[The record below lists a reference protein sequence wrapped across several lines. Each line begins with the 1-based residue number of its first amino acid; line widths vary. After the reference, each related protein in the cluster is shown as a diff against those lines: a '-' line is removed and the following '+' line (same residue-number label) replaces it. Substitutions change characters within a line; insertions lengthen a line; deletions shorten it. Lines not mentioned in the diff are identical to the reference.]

1 MIKLVLI
8 FLFSLFFTTQA
19 FGQDVSIQLEQTEY
33 DFVVGE
39 EVIIPAII
47 NNTYGLP
54 ITGQIQYTV
63 TNNEQ
68 QGSTSITNVNSATLP
83 FQFNVGVDTV
93 GLGFGVQPNPG
104 TLTVQLLFTYI
115 DTEPKVIEQ
124 NIIINIVPDPSQ
136 KNNQQNPTQA
146 TSQPSQ
152 QNQPSQQGQ
161 SQQQGGQSDPF
172 SQSVSSRLQNS
183 QIPQD
188 GQAIQEKY
196 EEAVQENR
204 QTEEQ
209 FQDELAKN
217 EDFDQLNQE
226 LLDEGFQQTDSTI
239 NAESQDT
246 GNFTIDYQ
254 NEEGEWGSLEGRM
267 EDGEITEIQKQTQ
280 PMQEELLDS
289 LKSSEQF
296 QELDQELLDDGFVQ
310 TETQF
315 QGKTNVGEQ
324 NQGNSSEQNNLSEQ
338 NSSEEITSEEIEE
351 NANQSS
357 LEQETQ
363 VSVQYE
369 NPETNAT
376 ASITGVFDEEELE
389 EVILNRSDS
398 PFEFL
403 WWVIPLL
410 AIIGFIIYLVYR
422 KYHNKNQKEMIL
434 DESFDYKKEAKKLI
448 TKAQYNFKEG
458 NYKNAFSDGSSA
470 IKLLLSYQ
478 LQLNKEI
485 TNKELLAQ
493 IDWRS
498 PNFMKIS
505 EALGTASLV
514 EFAKAKPT
522 DTNFDMIVSV
532 FETVYKEK
540 QPKKLL

>member
-39 EVIIPAII
+39 NVVIPAII
-47 NNTYGLP
+47 NNTYGLL
-54 ITGQIQYTV
+54 ITGQIQYTI
-63 TNNEQ
+63 TSNIQ

-83 FQFNVGVDTV
+83 FQFNIGVDTV
-93 GLGFGVQPNPG
+93 ALEFGAQPSPG
-104 TLTVQLLFTYI
+104 TLTVQLLFNYI
-115 DTEPKVIEQ
+115 DTEPKVLEQ
-124 NIIINIVPDPSQ
+124 NLVINIVPDPSQ
-136 KNNQQNPTQA
+136 KNNQQNPTQS
-146 TSQPSQ
+146 TSQSSQ
-152 QNQPSQQGQ
+152 QNQ
-161 SQQQGGQSDPF
+161 QQQNSQSRDPF

-196 EEAVQENR
+196 EEAVQKNR

-209 FQDELAKN
+209 FRDELAEN
-217 EDFDQLNQE
+217 EDFEQINQE

-239 NAESQDT
+239 NAESKDT
-246 GNFTIDYQ
+246 GNFTVDYQ
-254 NEEGEWGSLEGRM
+254 NEDGEWGSLEGRM
-267 EDGEITEIQKQTQ
+267 ENGEITEIQKQTQ
-280 PMQEELLDS
+280 PMQEELLNS
-289 LKSSEQF
+289 LKSSERF
-296 QELDQELLDDGFVQ
+296 QELDQQLSDDGFVQ

-315 QGKTNVGEQ
+315 QGKTDVGKQ
-324 NQGNSSEQNNLSEQ
+324 DQGNSTEQNNLLEQ
-338 NSSEEITSEEIEE
+338 NSSEEITSKLE
-351 NANQSS
+351 NMNQSS

-376 ASITGVFDEEELE
+376 ASITGVFNEEELE
-389 EVILNRSDS
+389 DIILNRSDS

-410 AIIGFIIYLVYR
+410 GVIGFIIYLVYR
-422 KYHNKNQKEMIL
+422 KYHNKNEKEIV
-434 DESFDYKKEAKKLI
+434 DESFNYKKEARELI
-448 TKAQYNFKEG
+448 TKAQYNFKQG
-458 NYKNAFSDGSSA
+458 KYKNAFSDGSSA

-485 TNKELLAQ
+485 TNKELLAH

-505 EALGTASLV
+505 EALGTASLI

-522 DTNFDMIVSV
+522 DVNFDMIVSV